1 MIPKLKKPKTYRM
14 IYRNYLH
21 YGIPQIICQV
31 FKRQKAFKYFWVEY
45 ETSSFSRMGTE
56 FNVFFFS
63 VIEKYLNPYN
73 LLVKDMMLLES
84 VNPKYFKDQTYNTQE
99 FDDIDELK
107 QIFPEY
113 FI

>member
-21 YGIPQIICQV
+21 EGKELVICQI
-31 FKRQKAFKYFWVEY
+31 FKRQKVLKYFWAEY

-73 LLVKDMMLLES
+73 LLVKDMMLHES
-84 VNPKYFKDQTYNTQE
+84 VNPKYFKYQTYNTQE

-107 QIFPEY
+107 QIFPEC